1 MNHHFGEGYSG
12 ARPVP
17 TVDGYL
23 KQQQENSTDSINY
36 DRSLP
41 PTPAAVPSSNAPPPQ
56 EPPSNVPASQP
67 PSTHTGTSDKE
78 RILAQSKKQTPL
90 EQAQAKKRDGQLVD
104 DPTTGGQVHLEPSKP
119 PKDKETYG
127 KQLDP
132 ANMDHAGPALTPP
145 QVSPPPTERI
155 APHAATPSNI
165 LLQQFPPPVEPALL
179 NNLTAR
185 LRQLEYGVLGG
196 SVLVWVCCAF
206 GNGFWV
212 WLLRSTVL
220 GAAALGI
227 VIALHLVERQILRNL
242 AEVRMHMERQRG
254 EQHSPPTPE
263 SVEWLNGILATVW
276 PLIPGDMFT
285 GLTDTIEDVMQASLP
300 KFVTAVRIADL
311 GQGRNPL
318 RIVAMRALPDQQG
331 SRLKHGDDWID
342 QGQNPG
348 TSAPQNGDGKDPQAT
363 QEESDAAKL
372 AKDDA
377 ADQAGDFVN
386 MEVSLAYVSV
396 PKKAGQAIH
405 ADNAHLQLEFFVG
418 LAGWARIPIR
428 IWVEIG
434 GIVATVRVRLQMV
447 EQLPFV
453 RNCTVT
459 LMGTPYVDVSAV
471 PLSRVLPNVLD
482 LPLVSGFVQSSIAA
496 ACQMYQA
503 PQSITMDLAQLLM
516 GDGTKKDTRAIGVLQ
531 ITVHHAT
538 SLAAADSNGK
548 SDPYVV
554 AAWSKFGKPLYSTR
568 VMVADLNPVWEET
581 FFLLVTADEVT
592 SEERLSIQLWDSD
605 ARSADD
611 VLGRVEVDLLE
622 IMKASTEGKKV
633 RRADKLRG
641 FEESENMPGEV
652 HWSYAFF
659 RKVPL
664 KSEMKDAA
672 DATRAG
678 LNGEKAQP
686 DMQPSAVDTP
696 VEKQALDTPP
706 DPAYPSGIFSII
718 VQNINNL
725 ENQNLIGAKG
735 RNMKAIAGKPGQPT
749 ADDAELETHEDLPSS
764 YCEIMINDDLVYRTR
779 TKEMTSAPYFA
790 AGTERFVRDYRSTVV
805 RVAVRDA
812 RMREHDALLGVVTLP
827 LGELFKTQSQVTR
840 LFSLQDG
847 VGFGRVNISL
857 LFKAVDVQ
865 LPREL
870 CGWETGTVEVLSDL
884 RASGV
889 GEAFAGQKVVLKT
902 TDDVEKISG
911 SAARADASDVVWDIA
926 AKDGA
931 EERRLPVYHRY
942 ASALV
947 VEIGKNAMA
956 VLWLQDVA
964 DGEVRDVELDI
975 MRGEHMQQLEQ
986 CYISPHAK
994 DNHAF
999 EVIGKLRFKVRFD
1012 PGLDEDHEKLA
1023 TDQQKQHSMDTY
1035 LAAEGMNAQI
1045 EKARSGRGDDDAKT
1059 PREKELER
1067 RDLHR
1072 RGRGVMQVKPMRT
1085 LKWMGDGF
1093 KSKTRDLKDKIKPG
1107 NSAPQP
1113 DVETEV

>member
-1 MNHHFGEGYSG
+1 MNHHVGEGYSG
-12 ARPVP
+12 ANPVP

-23 KQQQENSTDSINY
+23 KAQQRVQEQQEQQQNGSNGIDY

-41 PTPAAVPSSNAPPPQ
+41 PTPAAVPPSQ
-56 EPPSNVPASQP
+56 EPPSQAPPPPADQAP
-67 PSTHTGTSDKE
+67 NQGQSDKD
-78 RILAQSKKQTPL
+78 RILSQSKKQTPL
-90 EQAQAKKRDGQLVD
+90 EKAKASKRDDQLVQ
-104 DPTTGGQVHLEPSKP
+104 DPTTGAPVHLEPSRP
-119 PKDKETYG
+119 PPDREAYG

-132 ANMDHAGPALTPP
+132 ANPAHAGPALAPP
-145 QVSPPPTERI
+145 QVPAAPTHKV
-155 APHAATPSNI
+155 APHAAAPGNI
-165 LLQQFPPPVEPALL
+165 LLQQFPAPVEPALVAG
-179 NNLTAR
+179 LTAR

-196 SVLVWVCCAF
+196 SAALWLAFAF
-206 GNGFWV
+206 GNGWWV
-212 WLLRSTVL
+212 WALRSAVL
-220 GAAALGI
+220 SCVAFSI
-227 VIALHLVERQILRNL
+227 VTALHLVERQILRNL

-254 EQHSPPTPE
+254 EAHSPPTPE

-331 SRLKHGDDWID
+331 ARLKHGDDWID
-342 QGQNPG
+342 QGKTPL
-348 TSAPQNGDGKDPQAT
+348 ADAVDKDEHDDDT
-363 QEESDAAKL
+363 AKV
-372 AKDDA
+372 AKEDQ

-386 MEVSLAYVSV
+386 MEVSLAYMSV
-396 PKKAGQAIH
+396 PKRAGQAIH

-418 LAGWARIPIR
+418 VAGWARIPVR

-434 GIVATVRVRLQMV
+434 GIVATARVRLQMV

-453 RNCTVT
+453 RNCTVA

-471 PLSRVLPNVLD
+471 PLSRALPNVLD

-496 ACQMYQA
+496 ACQLYQA
-503 PQSITMDLAQLLM
+503 PQSITLDLAQLLM
-516 GDGTKKDTRAIGVLQ
+516 GDGTKKDTRAVGVLQ
-531 ITVHHAT
+531 VTIHHAT
-538 SLAAADSNGK
+538 ALAAADANGK

-568 VMVADLNPVWEET
+568 VMVGDLDPVWEET
-581 FFLLVTADEVT
+581 FFLLVTGDEVA

-622 IMKASTEGKKV
+622 IMRAEGRSV
-633 RRADKLRG
+633 RRADRLRG
-641 FEESENMPGEV
+641 FEESEDMPGEV

-664 KSEMKDAA
+664 KAAMKDRA
-672 DATRAG
+672 DAARAREPDA
-678 LNGEKAQP
+678 EKQRP
-686 DMQPSAVDTP
+686 DMQATAVDTP
-696 VEKQALDTPP
+696 VEAQALDTPP
-706 DPAYPSGIFSII
+706 DPAFPSGVFSII

-725 ENQNLIGAKG
+725 ENQNLQGQKG
-735 RNMKAIAGKPGQPT
+735 RSMKAIQGKPGQPT
-749 ADDAELETHEDLPSS
+749 ADDAEMETHEDLPNS

-790 AGTERFVRDYRSTVV
+790 AGTERFVRDYRNTVV

-812 RMREHDALLGVVTLP
+812 RLREHDALLGVVTLP
-827 LGELFKTQSQVTR
+827 LGELFRTQSQVTR

-847 VGFGRVNISL
+847 VGFGRVNLSL
-857 LFKAVDVQ
+857 LFKGVGVQ
-865 LPREL
+865 LPRAL
-870 CGWETGTVEVLSDL
+870 TGWETGTVEVLSDL
-884 RASGV
+884 RAV
-889 GEAFAGQKVVLKT
+889 GLGQAYAGQKLVLKT
-902 TDDVEKISG
+902 TDDVEKVGG
-911 SAARADASDVVWDIA
+911 SAARIEGHDVVWAIA
-926 AKDGA
+926 AGGA

-947 VEIGKNAMA
+947 VEIGKDALA
-956 VLWLQDVA
+956 VLWLQDVV
-964 DGEVRDVELDI
+964 DGETQEVELDI
-975 MRGEHMQQLEQ
+975 MKGEHLQQLAQ
-986 CYISPHAK
+986 CYISEHAK
-994 DNHAF
+994 DNHPY
-999 EVIGKLRFKVRFD
+999 EVIGKLRFTVRFD
-1012 PGLDEDHEKLA
+1012 PGLDADHERLA
-1023 TDQQKQHSMDTY
+1023 TDQRKAHSLDTY
-1035 LAAEGMNAQI
+1035 LAAEGMDAQI
-1045 EKARSGRGDDDAKT
+1045 AAARAGRGEDDAKT
-1059 PREKELER
+1059 PREKQLER

-1085 LKWMGDGF
+1085 LKWMGDGL
-1093 KSKTRDLKDKIKPG
+1093 KSKTRAVKGKMMPTQT
-1107 NSAPQP
+1107 APQP